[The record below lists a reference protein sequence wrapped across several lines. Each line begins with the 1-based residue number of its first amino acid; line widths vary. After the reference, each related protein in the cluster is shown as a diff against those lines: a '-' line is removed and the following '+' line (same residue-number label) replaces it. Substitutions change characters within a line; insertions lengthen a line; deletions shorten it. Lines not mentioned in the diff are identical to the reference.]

1 MIDNRNNSGQTKISF
16 NDDRD
21 DLLYENLFGRKV
33 YFTESQIKN
42 IVDNEKY
49 IENDYNEKWEKQDV
63 NSDIFKTI
71 KSKLNF
77 DNKSNLGLADVAK
90 VLDDEYTEPGD
101 TPNYIAIIR
110 GGLNGS
116 GDWKDYL
123 TDMIAIIKKI
133 NGSYVIDLDVDVPD
147 DVWTL
152 KLGFYKEK
160 LNEGASGYQPEDS
173 DSYFDTCYTISEELF
188 NGILEKL
195 EKCYEDKND
204 NMIYTYLGIINHLL
218 QIQELQSPIY
228 YSNKDLE
235 NDKPEGN
242 PLGIKLIKTCVKCY
256 KYLQSDKNNKQG
268 WKNFEE
274 YKEKLLGQYSIFK
287 NSMKL
292 RNNNTN
298 VQPVRAYHLDES
310 DNLDE
315 NWKGYALG
323 AALGAASLFSGGNH
337 LNAQNNRQDTIGYT
351 VTMPNGETTNYMRN
365 SYSPDEWKYTNDYF
379 KKQCGKASYS
389 ENELIK
395 MCPAAYADR
404 NKGPEVWQRNQSKY
418 VIQNENGKVNI
429 SGKVAASHGQNPWYA
444 ILNSYGTQV
453 TPIVN
458 ESKNFVEPQKVLVVK
473 KFLDDN
479 FVRAAVPTIGNDG
492 YSKTLLIIGMKGS
505 DGKVIRNMY
514 AQQLFD
520 LLQDKFKN
528 IYLDKQ
534 KRDNFLKR
542 VMKDWYDKKITKNG
556 LLSVNTY

>member
-1 MIDNRNNSGQTKISF
+1 
-16 NDDRD
+16 
-21 DLLYENLFGRKV
+21 
-33 YFTESQIKN
+33 
-42 IVDNEKY
+42 
-49 IENDYNEKWEKQDV
+49 
-63 NSDIFKTI
+63 
-71 KSKLNF
+71 
-77 DNKSNLGLADVAK
+77 
-90 VLDDEYTEPGD
+90 
-101 TPNYIAIIR
+101 
-110 GGLNGS
+110 
-116 GDWKDYL
+116 
-123 TDMIAIIKKI
+123 
-133 NGSYVIDLDVDVPD
+133 
-147 DVWTL
+147 
-152 KLGFYKEK
+152 
-160 LNEGASGYQPEDS
+160 
-173 DSYFDTCYTISEELF
+173 
-188 NGILEKL
+188 
-195 EKCYEDKND
+195 
-204 NMIYTYLGIINHLL
+204 
-218 QIQELQSPIY
+218 
-228 YSNKDLE
+228 
-235 NDKPEGN
+235 
-242 PLGIKLIKTCVKCY
+242 
-256 KYLQSDKNNKQG
+256 
-268 WKNFEE
+268 
-274 YKEKLLGQYSIFK
+274 
-287 NSMKL
+287 
-292 RNNNTN
+292 
-298 VQPVRAYHLDES
+298 
-310 DNLDE
+310 
-315 NWKGYALG
+315 
-323 AALGAASLFSGGNH
+323 
-337 LNAQNNRQDTIGYT
+337 
-351 VTMPNGETTNYMRN
+351 MPNGETTNYMRN

-556 LLSVNTY
+556 LLSVNTF